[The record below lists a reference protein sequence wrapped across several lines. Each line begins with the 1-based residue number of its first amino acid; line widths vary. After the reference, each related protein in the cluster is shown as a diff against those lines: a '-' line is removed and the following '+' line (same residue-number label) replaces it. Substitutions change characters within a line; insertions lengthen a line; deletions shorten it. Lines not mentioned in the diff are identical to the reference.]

1 MERYESLVGK
11 HAKLFDGMEEVL
23 TLCEDKDIPWGI
35 ITNKPRLYTDLLLQ
49 RMDLDKRSRVTLCPD
64 DVRKSKPDPESL
76 LLAAKQLGL
85 APGNIVYAGDHERD
99 IQAGQAAEMITVSAL
114 YGYIKC
120 HKSAKKWPADYQ
132 IQHPSELISLFLT

>member
-1 MERYESLVGK
+1 
-11 HAKLFDGMEEVL
+11 
-23 TLCEDKDIPWGI
+23 
-35 ITNKPRLYTDLLLQ
+35 
-49 RMDLDKRSRVTLCPD
+49 
-64 DVRKSKPDPESL
+64 
-76 LLAAKQLGL
+76 QLGL